1 METNVVF
8 TLSNR
13 IRAIFYIISIPL
25 LALPIYAVIIGDYRV
40 YTLLFYLT
48 ACAVCYTNLFKKYIV
63 TDDALVISNGFG
75 SKQIISLSSV
85 TKLTSQTKGFRI
97 DCIEANNK
105 KSFYIIKN
113 VEDEEQFLTLLKSRI
128 SGVTA

>member
-1 METNVVF
+1 M
-8 TLSNR
+8 
-13 IRAIFYIISIPL
+13 
-25 LALPIYAVIIGDYRV
+25 IIGDYRF

-63 TDDALVISNGFG
+63 TDDALVISNGVG
-75 SKQIISLSSV
+75 SKQLILLSSV
-85 TKLTSQTKGFRI
+85 TKITPQTKGFRI

-113 VEDEEQFLTLLKSRI
+113 VEDEEQLLALLKARI
-128 SGVTA
+128 SAATA